1 MPRAIRKNNPAMKD
15 VIVEH
20 FADHDILRPPQE
32 IKRIAYR
39 ALRTGDPLPEEHIA
53 RADQALS
60 AISLHFHDWMA
71 DETEKL
77 IKARSRYH
85 RQGVDSDA
93 RKTLFQASH
102 DVRGNGGVFGFPLA
116 GQVADSLCKLLTQC
130 PASALPAQIVDQHV
144 DAIRAM
150 VREEARGHDN
160 PKARDLA
167 LKLIEVTQE
176 YLALV
181 APEGSDNPSW

>member
-1 MPRAIRKNNPAMKD
+1 MPRAIGENHLPMQE
-15 VIVEH
+15 VVVEY
-20 FADHDILRPPQE
+20 FTDHDILHPPQE

-39 ALRTGDPLPEEHIA
+39 ALRTGDPMPEEHIA

-60 AISLHFHDWMA
+60 AISLNFHDWMT

-77 IKARSRYH
+77 VTARGKYH
-85 RQGVDSDA
+85 SQGVDSDA
-93 RKTLFQASH
+93 RQTLFQAAH

-116 GQVADSLCKLLTQC
+116 GRVADSLCKLLAQC
-130 PASALPAQIVDQHV
+130 PASALPSQIVDQHV

-167 LKLIEVTQE
+167 LKLIAVTEE
-176 YLALV
+176 YLAVV
-181 APEGSDNPSW
+181 APEGSENPSR